1 MGDEPAPRGSA
12 RGGGAGARDAAG
24 DAAHGIGRQAASGTG
39 AGAST
44 AGAGGRWQREDA
56 RSHRRG
62 RGWHARRRS
71 SARGLSLVG
80 VLVTAVACVVGAVAY
95 GVVWFAGAVGEGPAG
110 PATVVA
116 VAPGSSVGAVV
127 ADLVRHRVV
136 SSGLAFRLY
145 DLLHGDPVIAAGDYL
160 LHVEEPFAA
169 LLHRLSQ
176 GPDVFTVSVPVG
188 TTVYELARQVAQE
201 VPVWSSV
208 AFGAAATTGRVRSPF
223 QPAGS
228 TNLNGLLGTGT
239 YLVMPG
245 ETPVQ
250 LLEAMVRR
258 FDAEAATAGL
268 AGAAA
273 GDGVTP
279 YQAVTIAS
287 IVEKEGYYPKN
298 FGGVARVIYNR
309 LAIGMRLQMDT
320 TVLYALHQDGGPV
333 TPAEE
338 QVPSPYNT
346 YLHHGLPPSPICFP
360 SAGALA
366 AALHPPP
373 GTWLYFE
380 LVSKSGTEAFETT
393 YAQHLRDIALARQR
407 GLP

>member
-1 MGDEPAPRGSA
+1 MGD
-12 RGGGAGARDAAG
+12 D
-24 DAAHGIGRQAASGTG
+24 
-39 AGAST
+39 
-44 AGAGGRWQREDA
+44 
-56 RSHRRG
+56 RR
-62 RGWHARRRS
+62 ARRSRVVRLPS
-71 SARGLSLVG
+71 LSALLIGAM
-80 VLVTAVACVVGAVAY
+80 VLVVGAVVY
-95 GVVWFAGAVGEGPAG
+95 GVVWFVGAVAGGPPGAT
-110 PATVVA
+110 TVVR
-116 VAPGSSVGAVV
+116 VAPGSSTSAVV
-127 ADLVRHRVV
+127 GDLAQHRVL

-145 DLLHGDPVIAAGDYL
+145 DLLHGDPVIDPGDYL
-160 LHVEEPFAA
+160 LRVQEPFAA
-169 LLHRLSQ
+169 VLHRLSQ
-176 GPDVFTVSVPVG
+176 GPDVFPVTVAVG
-188 TTVYELARQVAQE
+188 TTVYELSSQVADD
-201 VPVWSSV
+201 VPTWSSN
-208 AFGAAATTGRVRSPF
+208 AFGSLATSGRVRSPW

-228 TNLNGLLGTGT
+228 TNLDGLLGVGT

-245 ETPVQ
+245 ETPRQ
-250 LLEAMVRR
+250 LLQDMVDR
-258 FDAEAATAGL
+258 FDAQASAAGL

-273 GDGVTP
+273 ADGVTP

-338 QVPSPYNT
+338 EVQSPYNT

-373 GTWLYFE
+373 GRWLYFE
-380 LVSKSGTEAFETT
+380 LVSKNGTEAFETT
-393 YAQHLRDIALARQR
+393 YAQHLRDIALAHER